1 MLLFLVFIFKFL
13 VSHKQQEVLRI
24 NIQWHHLRATKPEA
38 QGAGP
43 ELGSKA
49 GPSFPLCLTSN
60 AL

>member
-13 VSHKQQEVLRI
+13 VSHKQQEVLRV

-49 GPSFPLCLTSN
+49 GPSPCV
-60 AL
+60 